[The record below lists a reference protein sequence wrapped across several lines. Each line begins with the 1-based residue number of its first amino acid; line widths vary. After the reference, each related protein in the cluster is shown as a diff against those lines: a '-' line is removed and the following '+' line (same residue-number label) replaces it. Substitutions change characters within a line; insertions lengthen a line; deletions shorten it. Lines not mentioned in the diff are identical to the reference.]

1 MHFMY
6 ALVIIRDVQA
16 RSTGDTRT
24 AGGDAPPI
32 GRPLLALTL
41 GHVTVDSYVGLI
53 PVLYPLLIGRFSL
66 DLSTVGLVSLAY
78 VGTSSVSQ
86 PFFGWVAD
94 RHGARVLRFSLLW
107 TAVVFACIGFAPSF
121 GALLLLA
128 AVAGLGSGAYH
139 PFGAVAAGAVA
150 PRRRRSTATSVYV
163 TGGYVG
169 VAIGP
174 ILGAALLSA
183 FGLRG
188 VALTLLPG
196 LAAAAWLAREL
207 GSLPREEDAG
217 GDPGLERDKGSA
229 HGAGRA
235 AGLLGAAVMLP
246 LAVVVGVMMSRI
258 WTLYAVQAFVP
269 AW

>member
-1 MHFMY
+1 M
-6 ALVIIRDVQA
+6 QA

-24 AGGDAPPI
+24 ADGDAPPI

-107 TAVVFACIGFAPSF
+107 TAAAFACIGFAPSF

-139 PFGAVAAGAVA
+139 PFGAVAAGSVA
-150 PRRRRSTATSVYV
+150 PRGRRSTATSVYV
-163 TGGYVG
+163 MGGYVG
-169 VAIGP
+169 VAVGP

-196 LAAAAWLAREL
+196 LAAAAWVAPRV
-207 GSLPREEDAG
+207 GSLPGGEGAG
-217 GDPGLERDKGSA
+217 GDPGPERA
-229 HGAGRA
+229 TRPVQGARRA
-235 AGLLGAAVMLP
+235 GA
-246 LAVVVGVMMSRI
+246 SS
-258 WTLYAVQAFVP
+258 VQPSCCRWPPWWA
-269 AW
+269 